1 MINPECPVH
10 CEGARVCICP
20 TEPEDKLMAGSAKTG
35 GEKAHN
41 CPVCEYMK
49 RINAKK
55 AAESRE
61 PEKLN
66 NAQKCEC
73 GHPRDE
79 HALVTGACANAV
91 NHGSG
96 KPLEWCKCK
105 EFRMALAESSLS
117 SPPPDDELLR
127 SMAEKTARRVG
138 LCFGTEQYERESD
151 LVQATNAVFRTLVR
165 VRDRVAS
172 PELLPTHKNGDVK

>member
-1 MINPECPVH
+1 
-10 CEGARVCICP
+10 
-20 TEPEDKLMAGSAKTG
+20 
-35 GEKAHN
+35 
-41 CPVCEYMK
+41 
-49 RINAKK
+49 
-55 AAESRE
+55 
-61 PEKLN
+61 
-66 NAQKCEC
+66 
-73 GHPRDE
+73 
-79 HALVTGACANAV
+79 
-91 NHGSG
+91 
-96 KPLEWCKCK
+96 
-105 EFRMALAESSLS
+105 MALAESSLS